1 MFLLLLF
8 IGIFLA
14 KPVLATGTLTI
25 TNTTGIIVTGDQ
37 FTISYST
44 AGLTSGDIYYI
55 KAYGGV
61 DPSTSQIYTINGS
74 QQLAS
79 STSWT
84 NFPTLT
90 IGDNGIYSGTINA
103 IAPGISGNVSLKLR
117 LALVS
122 DTTKQVDAN
131 STTLNIIAPTPTL
144 VPTSTLTPTPI
155 PTSTPL
161 PTNTPSPTPVNTNTP
176 VPTNTSTLTPTPTN
190 KPTTIPTA
198 TTAPWPTDTPLP
210 ELTPINDPIPSAIIG
225 GPPALTP
232 TNAPSVLSVS
242 TTTKSFASYLPL
254 IFIVTGGVLLL
265 IPLIL
270 TKIRK

>member
-90 IGDNGIYSGTINA
+90 IGDSGVSSGTINA
-103 IAPGISGNVSLKLR
+103 VAPGISGTATLKLR
-117 LALVS
+117 LALVA

-131 STTLNIIAPTPTL
+131 SSTINIITPTPTI
-144 VPTSTLTPTPI
+144 VPTSTSTPTPI

-161 PTNTPSPTPVNTNTP
+161 PTNTPSPTPSATNTP
-176 VPTNTSTLTPTPTN
+176 VPTSTLTLTPTPSN

-198 TTAPWPTDTPLP
+198 TDAPWPTDTPLP
-210 ELTPINDPIPSAIIG
+210 ELTPINDPLPSSIVG
-225 GPPALTP
+225 GPPVLTP
-232 TNAPSVLSVS
+232 TNAPSVLP
-242 TTTKSFASYLPL
+242 TNTIGKSFASYLPT
-254 IFIVTGGVLLL
+254 IFIVLGGILLL

-270 TKIRK
+270 TKIKK